1 MNMGGTRGGLREL
14 DTQGPLRVPSMFT
27 FNMSTKTGLLS
38 HPCSS
43 FAGVRDSD
51 LGACSG
57 ARECLFLRRRCLYHV
72 LGAVN
77 VGEGGQ
83 RHADMGGTRGAQC
96 I

>member
-14 DTQGPLRVPSMFT
+14 DTQGPLRVPSMSM
-27 FNMSTKTGLLS
+27 MSNL
-38 HPCSS
+38 CSS

-51 LGACSG
+51 LRACSG